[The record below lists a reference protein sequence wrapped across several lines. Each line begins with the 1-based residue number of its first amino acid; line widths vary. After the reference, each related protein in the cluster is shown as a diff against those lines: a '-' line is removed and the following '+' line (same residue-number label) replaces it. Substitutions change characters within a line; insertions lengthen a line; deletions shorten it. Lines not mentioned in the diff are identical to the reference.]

1 MKAVVSSIQADAA
14 GNAASA
20 RVIPTA
26 AGSSVSAPYSIASP
40 LRRPGALSVGDE
52 VACMD
57 FEDGTGLVLALA
69 DGDIPG
75 WLEVHDGPAGQMA

>member
-1 MKAVVSSIQADAA
+1 MKAIVSSIQADAA
-14 GNAASA
+14 GNAVSA
-20 RVIPTA
+20 RVIPAA
-26 AGSSVSAPYSIASP
+26 AGSSVSAPFAIASP

-69 DGDIPG
+69 DGGIPG
-75 WLEVHDGPAGQMA
+75 LLEVQDGLAGKMA